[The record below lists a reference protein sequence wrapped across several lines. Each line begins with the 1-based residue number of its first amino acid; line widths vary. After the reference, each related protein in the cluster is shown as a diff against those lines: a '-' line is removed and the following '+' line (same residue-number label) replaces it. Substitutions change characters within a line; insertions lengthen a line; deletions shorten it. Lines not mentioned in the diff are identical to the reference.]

1 MGFSVWE
8 LFATVITEKSDVTKA
23 WVRAAKAIANSR
35 SWSKAAGDPNAIHA
49 LLFVFA
55 PNSGSVA

>member
-35 SWSKAAGDPNAIHA
+35 SWSKA
-49 LLFVFA
+49 
-55 PNSGSVA
+55 